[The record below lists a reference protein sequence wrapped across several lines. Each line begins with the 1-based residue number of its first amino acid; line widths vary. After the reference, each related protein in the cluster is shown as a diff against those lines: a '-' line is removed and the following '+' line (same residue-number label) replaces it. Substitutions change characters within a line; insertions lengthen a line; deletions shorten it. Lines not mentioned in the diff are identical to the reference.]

1 MKLQV
6 NLLPV
11 HYRPKPS
18 VRLWPILLTVVLML
32 NLIVLATYW
41 VTLQVEIADARNEVN
56 SLESELGILERR
68 VAEQEWKMV
77 LVENVAAKAAYIDS
91 INEENILWVP
101 LLAAFER
108 AMVPGMSLTSFN
120 TSQDGNVSMAGTTTS
135 LAAVADFLGSLQAE
149 TGLPDIRFHQAAPEG
164 TFQITFS
171 GWTGRSL
178 GETEGEDD
186 E

>member
-41 VTLQVEIADARNEVN
+41 FTLQAEIVDARSEVS
-56 SLESELGILERR
+56 SLESKLGILERQ
-68 VAEQEWKMV
+68 VAQQEWKMV
-77 LVENVAAKAAYIDS
+77 LAENVAAKATYIGS
-91 INEENILWVP
+91 IDEENILWVP
-101 LLAAFER
+101 LLTAFER
-108 AMVPGMSLTSFN
+108 AMVPGVSLTSFN
-120 TSQDGNVSMAGTTTS
+120 TSRDGDVSMAGNTTS

-149 TGLPDIRFHQAAPEG
+149 TGLADIRFHQAAPEG
-164 TFQITFS
+164 IFQITFS
-171 GWTGRSL
+171 GWTGRYWD
-178 GETEGEDD
+178 ETEEDD
-186 E
+186 DE